1 MLFICLHAP
10 ISLQILCT
18 HSPATRDESEGAVGG
33 AICENASHMT
43 GNDSGI
49 IEEAEEEE
57 EEEDEVPIDEDLFA
71 AEDLDLGDIELEPT

>member
-1 MLFICLHAP
+1 
-10 ISLQILCT
+10 
-18 HSPATRDESEGAVGG
+18 
-33 AICENASHMT
+33 MT

-71 AEDLDLGDIELEPT
+71 AEDLDLEDIELEPT